1 MAKLQNK
8 VTPIIDQGGGT
19 GGVIERQESND
30 SLDKEMQEIDQSVP
44 RILSNNPSVEQS
56 MISQIDNSKSIAE
69 VSINASAADIEIEP
83 EIPIEQSRISKTLTE
98 QTMQAIVLIILSL
111 LFLLPLFM
119 PDTYDGSNRVNA
131 EQLSIVAE
139 LYASDSWEAYIN
151 AVVMMI
157 RKTNNDKIYP
167 IIFLEVASIV
177 GKPFN

>member
-1 MAKLQNK
+1 
-8 VTPIIDQGGGT
+8 
-19 GGVIERQESND
+19 
-30 SLDKEMQEIDQSVP
+30 
-44 RILSNNPSVEQS
+44 
-56 MISQIDNSKSIAE
+56 MISQIDMSKSIAE
-69 VSINASAADIEIEP
+69 VSINASAADIEVEP

-119 PDTYDGSNRVNA
+119 PDTYDGSNRVLA
-131 EQLSIVAE
+131 EQLSIVAD

-157 RKTNNDKIYP
+157 RKTNNDNNYP

-177 GKPFN
+177 GKPFNKVKQVLTPHNHLSTDMSTYRYDEYD